1 MEKSSLEV
9 NGKADAEEFMYK
21 GLVLWMS
28 SRRQP
33 NLFELKS
40 ILAKMEFQDI
50 ELCHSDVPVLSEN
63 PCLFDKICDR
73 DLCTRLA
80 PKVGKQWKFL
90 GRYLGLTQVDIED
103 LCSIEHREGKEE
115 AVFQMLSKWRQTC
128 GRTASVAKLVMAVY
142 RIYQL
147 NPLHM
152 NEIWW
157 FIEQVI
163 ASEFSQEDMNVCE

>member
-1 MEKSSLEV
+1 MEV
-9 NGKADAEEFMYK
+9 DGKADAKEFMYQ
-21 GLVLWMS
+21 GLLMWMS

-33 NLFELKS
+33 NLYELKS
-40 ILAKMEFQDI
+40 ILEEMEFQGI
-50 ELCHSDVPVLSEN
+50 ELCHSNIPVLSEN
-63 PCLFDKICDR
+63 PCLKDKTCDPY
-73 DLCTRLA
+73 LCTRLA

-103 LCSIEHREGKEE
+103 LCSIEHREGKDE
-115 AVFQMLSKWRQTC
+115 AVFQMLSKWQQTY
-128 GRTASVAKLVMAVY
+128 GETASVAKLVMAVY
-142 RIYQL
+142 RINQL
-147 NPLHM
+147 NPSHM